1 MRPSRLRLRAY
12 VRAVRLL
19 LHVLTRIDSWHF
31 ERHYRRIDAVLL
43 PVVAIY
49 IVPCHPFL
57 AATDAVHGGNRWL
70 LGPELCPPIQEL
82 IAATAGID
90 TAFERRERAVMALTD
105 AVNAI
110 EANCANESGGRNAV
124 EPCVGAYIP

>member
-1 MRPSRLRLRAY
+1 MATETIQDLMAY
-12 VRAVRLL
+12 
-19 LHVLTRIDSWHF
+19 
-31 ERHYRRIDAVLL
+31 
-43 PVVAIY
+43 
-49 IVPCHPFL
+49 
-57 AATDAVHGGNRWL
+57 NRQ
-70 LGPELCPPIQEL
+70 PELCPLIQEL